1 MKKTLFNI
9 LRIVVSLGLIIF
21 LISYLDLQK
30 IGDTALLIWTQ
41 HPLYLPIV
49 IAGGLL
55 LMLLEGYRLQQVLQ
69 VQGIRLSLMRLTRYC
84 FIGNFFNNIL
94 PTSIGGDVAKGF
106 YIARY
111 TGKKSEP
118 FVALVIVRII
128 AAACLTVVTAIAIAF
143 GYDQLPNSTPIYMV
157 TLMVLVVA
165 AAILFF
171 TWRKFAVKFLIVLE
185 PFKSKKLRKEIISV
199 YRLFHS
205 HRHFSRQLCLAALAS
220 LGIQFIYISVN
231 FLIARGMN
239 FHNINFSV
247 FFILIPL
254 IAVTTMV
261 PSIGGLGIREGMYV
275 YFFSGLMGKDGAG
288 ALGLIMLVLLVSMAL
303 TGGIIF
309 AISGSLR
316 KARPEPPGEVDFV
329 EGNRLTV
336 NTQK

>member
-1 MKKTLFNI
+1 MKKTIFNI
-9 LRIVVSLGLIIF
+9 LRIVISLGLIIF
-21 LISYLDLQK
+21 LISYLDLRK
-30 IGDTALLIWTQ
+30 IGDTASLIWTQ
-41 HPLYLPIV
+41 HPLYLPLVVAI
-49 IAGGLL
+49 GLL
-55 LMLLEGYRLQQVLQ
+55 LMVLEAYRLQQVLQ
-69 VQGIRLSLMRLTRYC
+69 VQGIHLPLLRLTRYC
-84 FIGNFFNNIL
+84 FIGIFFNNIL

-106 YIARY
+106 YIARD
-111 TGKKSEP
+111 TGKKTEP

-128 AAACLTVVTAIAIAF
+128 AAACLTVVTVIAIGF

-157 TLMVLVVA
+157 TFMVLIVGF
-165 AAILFF
+165 AILFF
-171 TWRKFAVKFLIVLE
+171 TRRRLAVKFLIVLK
-185 PFKSKKLRKEIISV
+185 PFKSKKIRKEIIAV

-220 LGIQFIYISVN
+220 LGIQFLYISVN
-231 FLIARGMN
+231 FLVARGMN

-275 YFFSGLMGKDGAG
+275 YFFSGLIGKDGAG
-288 ALGLIMLVLLVSMAL
+288 ALGLIMLVLVMAMAL

-309 AISGSLR
+309 AISGSMR
-316 KARPEPPGEVDFV
+316 KARPEPPGEVDF
-329 EGNRLTV
+329 GSDNRLAV

>member
-1 MKKTLFNI
+1 MKKTIFNI
-9 LRIVVSLGLIIF
+9 LRIVISLGLIIF
-21 LISYLDLQK
+21 LISYLDLRK
-30 IGDTALLIWTQ
+30 IGDTASLIWTQ
-41 HPLYLPIV
+41 HPLYLPLVVAI
-49 IAGGLL
+49 GLL
-55 LMLLEGYRLQQVLQ
+55 LMVLEGYRLQQVLQ
-69 VQGIRLSLMRLTRYC
+69 VQGIHLPLLRLTRYA
-84 FIGNFFNNIL
+84 FIGIFFNNIL

-106 YIARY
+106 YIARD
-111 TGKKSEP
+111 TGKKTEP

-128 AAACLTVVTAIAIAF
+128 AAACLTVVTVIAIGF

-157 TLMVLVVA
+157 TFMVLIVGF
-165 AAILFF
+165 AILFF
-171 TWRKFAVKFLIVLE
+171 TRRRLAVKFLIVLK
-185 PFKSKKLRKEIISV
+185 PFKSKKIRKEIIAV

-220 LGIQFIYISVN
+220 LGIQFLYISVN
-231 FLIARGMN
+231 FLVARGMN

-275 YFFSGLMGKDGAG
+275 YFFSGLIGKDGAG
-288 ALGLIMLVLLVSMAL
+288 ALGLIMLVLVMAMAL

-309 AISGSLR
+309 AISGSMR
-316 KARPEPPGEVDFV
+316 KARPEPPGEVDF
-329 EGNRLTV
+329 GSDNRLAV